1 MITIENLCKA
11 YNDKILFKNFH
22 LEIPDSRFLVI
33 SGESGCGK
41 STLLNMIGGIETP
54 DKGSIIVN
62 GFDVAKKGKKQK
74 YFKEVVG
81 FLFQNFALLE
91 NKTVKEGRTDI
102 LINEALEKVGLQK
115 VINKKVYQLSG
126 GEQQRVALARLMLK
140 KCSIVLADEPTGS
153 LDKKNSEIVMNILHE
168 LSEQGKTV
176 IVVTHSEEIVAQE
189 KHVLYL

>member
-74 YFKEVVG
+74 YFK
-81 FLFQNFALLE
+81 
-91 NKTVKEGRTDI
+91 NKTVKENLEIIKKSGRTDI
-102 LINEALEKVGLQK
+102 SINEALEKVGLQK

>member
-41 STLLNMIGGIETP
+41 STLLNMIGGIET
-54 DKGSIIVN
+54 
-62 GFDVAKKGKKQK
+62 
-74 YFKEVVG
+74 
-81 FLFQNFALLE
+81 
-91 NKTVKEGRTDI
+91 VKENLEIIKKSGRTDI
-102 LINEALEKVGLQK
+102 SINEALEKVGLQK

>member
-1 MITIENLCKA
+1 M
-11 YNDKILFKNFH
+11 
-22 LEIPDSRFLVI
+22 
-33 SGESGCGK
+33 
-41 STLLNMIGGIETP
+41 
-54 DKGSIIVN
+54 
-62 GFDVAKKGKKQK
+62 
-74 YFKEVVG
+74 
-81 FLFQNFALLE
+81 E
-91 NKTVKEGRTDI
+91 NKTVKENLEIIKKSGRTDI
-102 LINEALEKVGLQK
+102 SINEALEKVGLQK

-153 LDKKNSEIVMNILHE
+153 LDKKKNSEIVMNILHE

>member
-91 NKTVKEGRTDI
+91 NKTVKE
-102 LINEALEKVGLQK
+102 N
-115 VINKKVYQLSG
+115 
-126 GEQQRVALARLMLK
+126 LK